1 MSADAFKS
9 TPNAM
14 YIDLSTNILDYTLI
28 DDNAF
33 RGLGKLRTL
42 VLSRNHAISHIR
54 KQWFKPLISLE
65 NIRIASSY
73 VLSIEDNAFQGLQN
87 LRIVV
92 LNNNGIAKLPP
103 ELFHGLSRLIGVY
116 MQHNSIQNLPV
127 DMFLGSSDNLH
138 ELNIAYNQI
147 TNIRKDVNLQDL
159 TQLQRLSVQRNPYSC
174 NCNILWFRNWL
185 LNGTSATVLGKDEVI
200 CASGPTDVVKKNL
213 LEFDPEI
220 LHCKSQL
227 IMIITVTCSGF
238 FVICALVYFIYYHRW
253 KIIYWYQRRMLR
265 KQYERLT
272 HTDAPPLDQR
282 IIYDAFISYNSKD
295 VEWINKVLQPTLEA
309 PPYNL
314 KLCIDYRDFL
324 VGEAII
330 QNIANSVRFS
340 RKTVLVISNNF
351 VRSEW
356 CNFELE
362 MARNRMF
369 DSHEDVLVSILLEN
383 VKYSSM
389 PILLQKV
396 LRKKTYIEWPKE
408 EGRKAFWTR
417 LARAINSPNV
427 SLEASRLGIS

>member
-1 MSADAFKS
+1 MF
-9 TPNAM
+9 
-14 YIDLSTNILDYTLI
+14 IDLSINKLDYTLI

-33 RGLGKLRTL
+33 RGLGKLRKL
-42 VLSRNHAISHIR
+42 YLSSNRAISTVR
-54 KQWFKPLISLE
+54 KQWFKSLISLE
-65 NIRIASSY
+65 NLRIASSH
-73 VLSIEDNAFQGLQN
+73 VLTIEDNSFQELRN
-87 LRIVV
+87 LSIVV
-92 LNNNGIAKLPP
+92 LNNNRIAKIPP
-103 ELFHGLSRLIGVY
+103 ELFHGLPILRGVY
-116 MQHNSIQNLPV
+116 IQQNSIQNLPV
-127 DMFLGSSDNLH
+127 DMFLGSSEKLY

-147 TNIRKDVNLQDL
+147 TNIRKEVNLQNL
-159 TQLQRLSVQRNPYSC
+159 TQLQKLSVQNNPYSC

-185 LNGTSATVLGKDEVI
+185 LNGTSATLLDKDEVV

-227 IMIITVTCSGF
+227 IMIITMACSVGL
-238 FVICALVYFIYYHRW
+238 VICALVSFIYYHRW
-253 KIIYWYQRRMLR
+253 NIRYWYQRRKLR

-272 HTDAPPLDQR
+272 HLEAPPLDQR

-295 VEWINKVLQPTLEA
+295 VEWVNKVLQTTLEA
-309 PPYNL
+309 PPHNL

-324 VGEAII
+324 VGEAIA
-330 QNIANSVRFS
+330 QNIANSVRSS
-340 RKTVLVISNNF
+340 RKTVLVVSNNF

-369 DSHEDVLVSILLEN
+369 DAHEDVLVTILLEN

-389 PILLQKV
+389 PVLLQKV

-408 EGRKAFWTR
+408 EGRKVFWTR
-417 LARAINSPNV
+417 LARAIGSPNV
-427 SLEASRLGIS
+427 SLEASRIGIN